1 VHDEDVNTIME
12 VLFDIRRDVRYVIDL
27 LDEDDEDGREEEEES

>member
-12 VLFDIRRDVRYVIDL
+12 VLFDIRRDVRHVIDL